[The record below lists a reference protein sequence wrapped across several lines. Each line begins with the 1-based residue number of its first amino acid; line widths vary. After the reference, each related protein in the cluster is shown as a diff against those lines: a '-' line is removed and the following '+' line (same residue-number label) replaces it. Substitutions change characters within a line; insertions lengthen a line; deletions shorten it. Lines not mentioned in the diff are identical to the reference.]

1 MRWALAVALT
11 CQAVTLWGLI
21 AAPRVPR
28 WLVFPFGILGL
39 FCVATV
45 YFGSVKR
52 NAHGGQVRGH
62 LGDASSDESKQQ
74 TRKTRILLAED
85 SEDNQALISTF
96 LRQAGWEVVIAANG
110 VEAVRLATSQAFD
123 LVLMD
128 VQMPE
133 MDGHAATREL
143 RKGGFTKPI
152 LALTADTTPEARG
165 ACLAA
170 GCTEYL
176 RKPVNR
182 GKLLA
187 ACQDFLGGAGE
198 KRESPAYEQAPLRSV
213 LAGDPR
219 IARVIDGFVSRLPQ
233 RVSQLAQCIE
243 SGNVTALKREAHNLK
258 GAGAGYGFAPL
269 SESAERV
276 EEALRDSETLDDV
289 RRQVDELIA
298 LIRQVEGYDRRAETR
313 STAVTV
319 A

>member
-1 MRWALAVALT
+1 MRWALAAALT
-11 CQAVTLWGLI
+11 CQGVTLWGLA
-21 AAPRVPR
+21 AAPRVPL
-28 WLVFPFGILGL
+28 WLVWSFGVMGL
-39 FCVATV
+39 FAVTTV
-45 YFGSVKR
+45 YFGLVNR
-52 NAHGGQVRGH
+52 NPYPVQVRGYA
-62 LGDASSDESKQQ
+62 GDASPGEGKRQA
-74 TRKTRILLAED
+74 RKTHILLAED

-110 VEAVRLATSQAFD
+110 VEAVRLAKSQAFD

-143 RKGGFTKPI
+143 RRGGFNNPI

-187 ACQDFLGGAGE
+187 VCQDLLGGAGE
-198 KRESPAYEQAPLRSV
+198 RRESPAYEQAPLRSV

-276 EEALRDSETLDDV
+276 EEALRDSEKLDDV

-298 LIRQVEGYDRRAETR
+298 LIRQVEGYDPGAETR
-313 STAVTV
+313 ANTV
-319 A
+319 SVA